1 MPDDALWYEAA
12 QVVGI
17 TNALNVVADT
27 LGEIGAGFTAVD
39 SGAADGETRAL
50 FAEIATFYESTQ
62 VPTPFRLLAHDPG
75 YASGVWAATRHAF
88 ADHRLSR
95 RLKEELALAA
105 RRLSRRLKEALS
117 FAVSV
122 TSRSRFG
129 TAFHLA
135 EMRRLGVGGRGVM
148 EVLGVTQMF
157 SSYTKI
163 ADTLQLEPDMGDIAP
178 VDHSPAPGGPPAPA
192 ARRTRGD
199 AQVKGTSRAK
209 ISKGE
214 RRVASRA
221 SRINAS
227 PPPAPVSRRAP
238 KKPV

>member
-1 MPDDALWYEAA
+1 MQDDAFWYEAA

-27 LGEIGAGFTAVD
+27 LGEAGAGFTAIDPAV
-39 SGAADGETRAL
+39 AAGETRAL
-50 FAEIATFYESTQ
+50 FGDIAAFYEAAEI
-62 VPTPFRLLAHDPG
+62 PLPFRLLAHDPG
-75 YASGVWAATRHAF
+75 YAADVWATARHAF
-88 ADHRLSR
+88 VDHRLSR
-95 RLKEELALAA
+95 RLKEALA
-105 RRLSRRLKEALS
+105 

-129 TAFHLA
+129 TRFHLA
-135 EMRRLGVGGRGVM
+135 EMRRLGVGERGVM

-163 ADTLQLEPDMGDIAP
+163 ADTLQLEPDMGHIAP
-178 VDHSPAPGGPPAPA
+178 VDHSPAPGGAPA
-192 ARRTRGD
+192 GRRTRGN

-221 SRINAS
+221 SRIAAS
-227 PPPAPVSRRAP
+227 PSPAPVSRRAP